1 MSCRTAVTVSG
12 RARIPPSKKS
22 AISKNIA
29 LRAVVALDFEGNRHD
44 AIARPRNVIVA
55 KRLEGGWK
63 AAPKRK
69 DAADKATRL
78 FLHGVDSI

>member
-1 MSCRTAVTVSG
+1 
-12 RARIPPSKKS
+12 
-22 AISKNIA
+22 
-29 LRAVVALDFEGNRHD
+29 
-44 AIARPRNVIVA
+44 VIVA